1 MATSYRPPTQAL
13 GLLAA
18 ILSAATFATSGPFA
32 KALLE
37 AGWTS
42 AAVVLLRVGG
52 AAVVLLP
59 AVVVTLRGRW
69 HLARANLRAVATYGL
84 VAIAACQVS
93 YFYAVQRLDVGVAL
107 LLEYLGVVL
116 IVLWVWLRTRRSPG
130 RLTLAGIVVS
140 IAGLALVLD
149 LGGQVRPDLVGV
161 FWGLVAA
168 LGLAVYFIT
177 AAEDSG
183 LPPVALAGL
192 GMGVGAASLGALGV
206 LGVVPLG
213 VSGADIV
220 LAGATMPWWVA
231 IVELALVAAAA
242 AYLLGI
248 VAARRLGS
256 TLSGFLGLTEV
267 LFAVVWAA
275 LLLGEVPS
283 GVQAVGGAIVLAGV
297 VAVRAGELRAGLLP
311 GADPSASAEWAAVE
325 STSGGAHRAAAP
337 ATGHAPTSP
346 VHESRP
352 NGIRLGAGTALEGLD
367 G

>member
-1 MATSYRPPTQAL
+1 MHTSTRLQAV
-13 GLLAA
+13 GLVAA

-37 AGWTS
+37 TGWS
-42 AAVVLLRVGG
+42 SGAVVLLRVGG

-59 AVVVTLRGRW
+59 AVVVALRGRW
-69 HLARANLRAVATYGL
+69 HLARDHSRAVVTYGL

-93 YFYAVQRLDVGVAL
+93 YFYAVQRLEVGVAL

-116 IVLWVWLRTRRSPG
+116 IVVWVWLRTRRAPA
-130 RLTLAGIVVS
+130 RLTFAGIVLSLV
-140 IAGLALVLD
+140 GLVLVLD
-149 LGGQVRPDLVGV
+149 LGGQSRPDLVGV
-161 FWGLVAA
+161 VWGLLAA

-192 GMGVGAASLGALGV
+192 GMGVGSLALGGLGLV
-206 LGVVPLG
+206 GVVPLRA
-213 VSGADIV
+213 STEQIV
-220 LAGATMPWWVA
+220 LAGTTMPWWVA
-231 IVELALVAAAA
+231 IAELALVAAAA

-256 TLSGFLGLTEV
+256 TLSGFIGLTEV

-275 LLLGEVPS
+275 LLLGEVP
-283 GVQAVGGAIVLAGV
+283 GLVQAVGGAVVLTGV
-297 VAVRAGELRAGLLP
+297 VAVRAGELRA
-311 GADPSASAEWAAVE
+311 SR
-325 STSGGAHRAAAP
+325 HAAAP
-337 ATGHAPTSP
+337 
-346 VHESRP
+346 VHEAQP
-352 NGIRLGAGTALEGLD
+352 GGIPVVAGVAPDAVG